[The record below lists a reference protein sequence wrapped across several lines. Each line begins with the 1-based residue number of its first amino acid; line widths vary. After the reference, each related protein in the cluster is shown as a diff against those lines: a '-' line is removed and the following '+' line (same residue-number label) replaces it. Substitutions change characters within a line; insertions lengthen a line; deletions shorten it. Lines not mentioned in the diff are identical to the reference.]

1 MTASQV
7 SANDWRNGLPPISGV
22 NVDVR
27 ELVHADAPA
36 LFELLTDQ
44 LVTRHI
50 SPPPPSVSAFE
61 GFVAWSHRERALGK
75 GVCFGIVPRGLEQA
89 VGLIQVRAL
98 EPSFFVAEWG
108 FALAAPFWATGVFQE
123 AATLVATFAFEE
135 LKVHR
140 LEARAVSQNGRG
152 HGALQKL
159 GAIAE
164 AVLAKSFKRDGRYD
178 EQLLW
183 TLISTEWGVASGER
197 CDATETK
204 ARIAVAVTE
213 TQQSLRIARAQ
224 TPHEAPVL
232 YPFFVTDQ
240 RTKRIC
246 PVCGNETSQPTC
258 PDCDPQGPRVK

>member
-1 MTASQV
+1 M
-7 SANDWRNGLPPISGV
+7 SAPEPSLNDWRKGLPTISGT

-27 ELVHADAPA
+27 EITAADAPA
-36 LFELLTDQ
+36 LFELLTDP
-44 LVTRHI
+44 LVTKHI

-61 GFVAWSHRERALGK
+61 GFIVWAQRERTLGN

-89 VGLIQVRAL
+89 VGVVQVRAL
-98 EPSFFVAEWG
+98 DPSFFVAEWG

-123 AATLVATFAFEE
+123 AATLVATFAFQT

-159 GAIAE
+159 GAVAE
-164 AVLAKSFKRDGRYD
+164 AVLAKSFKREGHYD

-183 TLISTEWGVASGER
+183 TLLATEWGAASAER
-197 CDATETK
+197 ADATAAK
-204 ARIAVAVTE
+204 ARIALAVTE
-213 TQQSLRIARAQ
+213 TQQALRISRAQ
-224 TPHEAPVL
+224 TTHEAPVL

-246 PVCGNETSQPTC
+246 PVCGTETPDPTC
-258 PDCDPQGPRVK
+258 PTCD